1 MKCVQLMLT
10 EAQQAA
16 ELPDAA
22 IDFYPQWL
30 APPAAAQSYERLYQQ
45 ICWRQDVIRIFGKE
59 ILLPRLQAW
68 YGEKAYSYS
77 GMKIPA
83 IALLPEMKVLKQR
96 ISALSGFE
104 FNSVLANLYRNGQD
118 SVGWHADDE
127 PEIVNNA
134 CIASLSLGAARRFEL
149 KHRFRKDI
157 PPVSFVLESGS
168 LLLMH
173 GTTQQYW
180 LHQLPKMRS
189 VQSPRINLTFR
200 LMH

>member
-1 MKCVQLMLT
+1 MQLALLE
-10 EAQQAA
+10 EARAV
-16 ELPDAA
+16 ELPDAT
-22 IDFYPQWL
+22 IDWYPQWL
-30 APPAAAQSYERLYQQ
+30 DPPAAAQLYERLYQQ

-83 IALLPEMKVLKQR
+83 LALLPEMKTLKQS
-96 ISALSGFE
+96 ISTLSGFE

-127 PEIVNNA
+127 PEIVHNS

-157 PPVSFVLESGS
+157 APVSFVLESGS
-168 LLLMH
+168 LLLMR

-189 VQSPRINLTFR
+189 VQRPRINLTFR